1 MTAMNNK
8 IMSSSSPTR
17 LSCMFILLL
26 PSFFL
31 WFFFFSSTSNLPIP
45 IPCSSFSFFFSSSLL
60 LLLLLACYTCT
71 YPSPSFLHIIINKQL
86 FRIYYYALLPPHT
99 PDTYILYTTHTY
111 IYLHIQP
118 DIQYIITTHT
128 STPHKDFCC
137 CLCSSSSP
145 GFFPHIY
152 GFLIIDNFPL
162 DA

>member
-1 MTAMNNK
+1 MYVYIIIT
-8 IMSSSSPTR
+8 
-17 LSCMFILLL
+17 ILLPL
-26 PSFFL
+26 VLLLLFNLQSSYSYSLFLFLFLLLFFIIYFL
-31 WFFFFSSTSNLPIP
+31 
-45 IPCSSFSFFFSSSLL
+45 LL

-71 YPSPSFLHIIINKQL
+71 YPLPSFLHIIINKQL

>member
-1 MTAMNNK
+1 MYVYIIIT
-8 IMSSSSPTR
+8 
-17 LSCMFILLL
+17 ILLPL
-26 PSFFL
+26 VLLLLFNLQSSYSYSLFLFLFLLLFFIIYFL
-31 WFFFFSSTSNLPIP
+31 
-45 IPCSSFSFFFSSSLL
+45 LL

-71 YPSPSFLHIIINKQL
+71 YPPPSFLHIIINKQL